1 MTGPTQTS
9 LERSSHRG
17 TRRMGYRQ
25 SGIRAAGFTLAELV
39 VALAVFTIIL
49 TGIMA
54 LFVFNTR
61 LARAQMHLT
70 GMQQS
75 LRVAQY
81 ELVRS
86 VRMAGRGGLPTSQY
100 AVPPGYTGQLLPTGL
115 AVGVANNVAAGT
127 QIAGCNCANVLEGPD
142 ILPVRGVFNS
152 PIYQLNPAAAD
163 FQYDAVSQTGTVIV
177 RKTSPTGV
185 PQNLTPFEDRI
196 TDGVAE
202 SILLVSPLDDSIYA
216 IVEMQPGG
224 SSVTQVGGVTEFVTI
239 AFTTQGGNTTEYLA
253 LSPAGQYPIELTTV
267 SYVGILEEFQFYVRE
282 ERAIPGDATT
292 ELIPRLSRAQVFPG
306 TTVAYENDTANLTG
320 DLTENIL
327 DLQVAIGVDTVAG
340 AARDSVVIEG
350 DGVDPT
356 PTDDDEWL
364 FNHPNDDP
372 TELKWTNNVSTP
384 SKLFY
389 LRINTLARTDRPDT
403 RFQAPLLTQIEDKD
417 YTASPFDLYNTRDE
431 RMYRRRNL
439 QTIVDL
445 RNI

>member
-1 MTGPTQTS
+1 MTGS
-9 LERSSHRG
+9 IESSINSSRRQRATRG
-17 TRRMGYRQ
+17 R
-25 SGIRAAGFTLAELV
+25 GFTLAELV

-86 VRMAGRGGLPTSQY
+86 VRMAGRGGLPASQY

-115 AVGVANNVAAGT
+115 AVSIANNVASGT
-127 QIAGCNCANVLEGPD
+127 QIAGCNCANVMEGTD
-142 ILPVRGVFNS
+142 ILTVRGVFNS

-163 FQYDAVSQTGTVIV
+163 FQYDATTSTGTVIV

-185 PQNLTPFEDRI
+185 PQDLTAFEDRI
-196 TDGVAE
+196 ADGIADSV
-202 SILLVSPLDDSIYA
+202 LLVSPLDDSVYA

-239 AFTTQGGNTTEYLA
+239 AFTTQGGNTAEYLA
-253 LSPAGQYPIELTTV
+253 LSPAGAYPVTLTTV
-267 SYVGILEEFQFYVRE
+267 SYVGLLEELQFYIRE
-282 ERAIPGDATT
+282 VRAIPGDATS
-292 ELIPRLSRAQVFPG
+292 ELIPRLSRAQLFPG
-306 TTVAYENDTANLTG
+306 TAVAYEDDTDNLTG

-327 DLQVAIGVDTVAG
+327 DLQVSLGIDTVPADG
-340 AARDSVVIEG
+340 VVIEG

-356 PTDDDEWL
+356 PTNNDEWL
-364 FNHPNDDP
+364 FNHTADDP
-372 TELKWTNNVSTP
+372 TEIKWVNTVANP
-384 SKLFY
+384 AKLFY

-417 YTASPFDLYNTRDE
+417 FTSSPFDVYNTRDE

-439 QTIVDL
+439 QTTVDL
-445 RNI
+445 RNL